1 MKKFMIAVIIIL
13 ITVFIGYNY
22 FYLPRNYVNTFKD
35 KDMDIAYIAKLD
47 EKDFYLY
54 KYGNWHKEFIK
65 GVNMGAAKPG
75 YFPGELGITKE
86 DYLRWFRYIGD
97 MNANSIRVYTIL
109 NPEFYE
115 ALYEYNS
122 KTLNPIYL
130 FQGVWVNEEDLVKK
144 QNLNDKEI
152 KEEFEKDVKS
162 LIDIIHGKGVL
173 PPKAGHASGVYTK
186 DISPY
191 VMGWI
196 LGIEWDPY
204 VVENTNKVNEGKTFE
219 GKYLYTAKE
228 ASPFESTLC
237 ELGDYAIDYETSKYH
252 MQRPLSFTNWVTT
265 DMLKHPNEP
274 LEQEDLVTVNTENIK
289 HKDSFKPGLFA
300 SYHIYP
306 YYPDFMNYQ
315 KEYAAYKDKDG
326 KVNTYRAYLK
336 DLRKEHNIPVLVA
349 EFGIPAA
356 RGMAHENI
364 HMGFNQGNVDE
375 RSQGEMDDF
384 MLQNIYEEGYAGGL
398 VFAWQDEWFKRT
410 WNTMDLDIPDRRA
423 YWSNPQTNEQEFGIL
438 AFEPGNKINKCYVD
452 GKDDDWKKDTP
463 LAKNDRFSLYAKSDE
478 KYLYFMARI
487 KDFDFNKDKFIIPID
502 ITENSGNT
510 NFKEYNIK
518 FNSPMDFVIII
529 DGKEKSKVMVDA
541 YYDSFYY
548 TYGKVLKMIETNI
561 NYEKKNSGIFNPMYL
576 CLNREL
582 YLPEDKAKLPLSK
595 YETGKLMQGNGNPK
609 EKNYNSLT
617 DYTYADGVLEIRI
630 PWQLINVMDP
640 SEKIVM
646 DDFYAATGIKPM
658 EIKGLKSQGILIS
671 EDKVIYSEDF
681 DYSWDRWDMPAY
693 HERLKP
699 SYYILKDAFK
709 KIGGD

>member
-1 MKKFMIAVIIIL
+1 MKKFMTAVIIIF
-13 ITVFIGYNY
+13 ITIFAGYNY

-35 KDMDIAYIAKLD
+35 KNSGVAYISKLD
-47 EKDFYLY
+47 DKNFYVY
-54 KYGNWHKEFIK
+54 KYGKWHKEFVK

-86 DYLRWFRYIGD
+86 DYLRWFRYIGE

-109 NPEFYE
+109 KPEFYE

-162 LIDIIHGKGVL
+162 LIDIIHGKGIL

-219 GKYLYTAKE
+219 GKYLYTSKD
-228 ASPFESTLC
+228 ASPFEAALC

-252 MQRPLSFTNWVTT
+252 MQRPVSFTNWVTT

-274 LEQEDLVTVNTENIK
+274 LEQEDLVSVNTENIK
-289 HKDSFKPGLFA
+289 HTDSFKPGLFA

-315 KEYAAYKDKDG
+315 KEYASYKDKDG
-326 KVNTYRAYLK
+326 RVNTYRAYLK

-375 RSQGEMDDF
+375 KSQGEMDAF

-438 AFEPGNKINKCYVD
+438 AFDPGNKTSICYVD
-452 GKDDDWKKDTP
+452 GKDNDWKKDNP
-463 LAKNDRFSLYAKSDE
+463 LVKNERFSLYAKSDE
-478 KYLYFMARI
+478 KYLYFMAKI

-502 ITENSGNT
+502 ITKNSGNT
-510 NFKEYNIK
+510 SFKDYNIK
-518 FNSPMDFVIII
+518 FNTPMDFAIII
-529 DGKEKSKVMVDA
+529 DGKDKSRVMVDA

-548 TYGKVLKMIETNI
+548 SYGKVLKMIETNI

-582 YLPEDKAKLPLSK
+582 YLPEDKVKLPLSK

-609 EKNYNSLT
+609 DKNYNSLT
-617 DYTYADGVLEIRI
+617 DYAYADGVLEIRI

-640 SEKIVM
+640 SEKMAM
-646 DDFYAATGIKPM
+646 DDFYTVQGIKPM
-658 EIKGLKSQGILIS
+658 EIKGLSSQGILIS
-671 EDKVIYSEDF
+671 GEKMIYSEEF
-681 DYSWDRWDMPAY
+681 NYTWNRWDLPTY

-699 SYYILKDAFK
+699 CYYILKDAFK
-709 KIGGD
+709 SIGGE